1 VSLPLTVRTTSP
13 LRSEADT
20 ATITCTCG
28 AAATY
33 DVTSGKADRGRWL
46 VRLDRAVAQGQVTRA
61 EAAERRVE
69 LLSR

>member
-1 VSLPLTVRTTSP
+1 MSLPLPVRTTST
-13 LRSEADT
+13 LRSEAGT

-28 AAATY
+28 AAASY
-33 DVTSGKADRGRWL
+33 AAPSGKTDRGRWL